1 MELTKTQIENA
12 IEVLKNADG
21 EDLQNILE
29 NIGMDEQILKQLSIT
44 RMYRS
49 NLTETKKVVIS
60 TRAVYHKYAEV
71 TIEVPSNIKDEDVD
85 TWITNNDNF
94 SEKLDDQLGVAEYE
108 YGLGLDGNMNQIE
121 ETYETR
127 FDVYN
132 SKGEITYGGHC

>member
-1 MELTKTQIENA
+1 M
-12 IEVLKNADG
+12 
-21 EDLQNILE
+21 
-29 NIGMDEQILKQLSIT
+29 
-44 RMYRS
+44 
-49 NLTETKKVVIS
+49 IS

-94 SEKLDDQLGVAEYE
+94 SEELDQNLSDAELE
-108 YGLGLDGNMNQIE
+108 SGFGLYNNMNQIE
-121 ETYETR
+121 EVYETR

>member
-1 MELTKTQIENA
+1 M
-12 IEVLKNADG
+12 
-21 EDLQNILE
+21 
-29 NIGMDEQILKQLSIT
+29 
-44 RMYRS
+44 S
-49 NLTETKKVVIS
+49 NLKETKKVVIS

-94 SEKLDDQLGVAEYE
+94 SEELDQNLSDAELE
-108 YGLGLDGNMNQIE
+108 SGFGLYNNMNQIE
-121 ETYETR
+121 EVYETR

>member
-1 MELTKTQIENA
+1 M
-12 IEVLKNADG
+12 
-21 EDLQNILE
+21 
-29 NIGMDEQILKQLSIT
+29 
-44 RMYRS
+44 S

-94 SEKLDDQLGVAEYE
+94 SEELDQNLSDAELE
-108 YGLGLDGNMNQIE
+108 SGFGLDGNMNQIE
-121 ETYETR
+121 EVYETR

>member
-1 MELTKTQIENA
+1 M
-12 IEVLKNADG
+12 
-21 EDLQNILE
+21 
-29 NIGMDEQILKQLSIT
+29 
-44 RMYRS
+44 S

-94 SEKLDDQLGVAEYE
+94 SEELDDQLGVAEYE

>member
-1 MELTKTQIENA
+1 M
-12 IEVLKNADG
+12 
-21 EDLQNILE
+21 
-29 NIGMDEQILKQLSIT
+29 
-44 RMYRS
+44 S